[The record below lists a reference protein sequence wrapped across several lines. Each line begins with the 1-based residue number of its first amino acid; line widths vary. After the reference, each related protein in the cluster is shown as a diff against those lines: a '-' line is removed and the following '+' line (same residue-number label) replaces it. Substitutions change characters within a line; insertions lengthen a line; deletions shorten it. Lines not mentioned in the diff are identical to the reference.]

1 MPEAIEQVRE
11 VLRRYDDWD
20 RQFAGILTAV
30 PSHGLEVVAEAC
42 RMALNQR
49 TVSKDAV
56 LSILNRQQDV
66 EPAPVVSI
74 PSRLELGCMPVADC
88 GRYDRLLRGAHA
100 AQ

>member
-1 MPEAIEQVRE
+1 
-11 VLRRYDDWD
+11 
-20 RQFAGILTAV
+20 
-30 PSHGLEVVAEAC
+30 VVAEAC
-42 RMALNQR
+42 WKALNQR

-88 GRYDRLLRGAHA
+88 GRYDRLLRGAYA
-100 AQ
+100 VQ

>member
-1 MPEAIEQVRE
+1 
-11 VLRRYDDWD
+11 
-20 RQFAGILTAV
+20 
-30 PSHGLEVVAEAC
+30 
-42 RMALNQR
+42 
-49 TVSKDAV
+49 VSKDAV